1 MSADAVVLEQSLS
14 DESSVPQFVEK
25 QYLYVNDSNNSNYS
39 SQIVIDTTS
48 LSNSGSYLGW
58 SESFLVMPLVL
69 QMKTA
74 AATVAPERPVD
85 YVLALKSGY
94 WNMIHSLSVELN
106 NGSVVQQTPFVNVY
120 SSFKC
125 LTSWSDED
133 LKQHGKVCGFCP
145 DTADSWLFNP
155 TTPAAGGLAPNGLG
169 LCNNRTSAA
178 LQITTAATNG
188 AAITNIV
195 PPTES
200 VLSGANITPQYNKG
214 LLCRLKWLNFSVTAG
229 ARNDNKMALLA
240 NNTVGLGQIFKS
252 YVQSA
257 AGSRAVVFPAIIR
270 MKDVC
275 DFFDKLPLLKGA
287 AMRIYINTNQCYCQ
301 LRAANNTINAL
312 GVVGTAGNLAL
323 RSAPIILG
331 GGGTNPLQVSSA
343 DEGQGF
349 NTLVPNAGVAAALTD
364 IEVAVSVVRTQFSQF
379 GTGAGNVFAAPITS
393 VRLYCPAYTMTPQAE
408 AKYLS
413 MMPTKKIVYEDFFQY
428 AIPNIGNG
436 QDFNV
441 LVSNGL
447 ANLKSVVM
455 MGHLPQASN
464 GGDAITA
471 VAPAGIYANS
481 VASSTLLSP
490 FSSTGGAPDPVAV
503 SNFNIQLSGKNL
515 FNQNKQY
522 DYEVFVEQL
531 QQSNQLNGGKTTGL
545 ASGLIGEED
554 FSNFYRYYYADCSRG
569 LPGEEGVS
577 RSIQIQGRNMSSV
590 NVDYMVF
597 ACFSREIVLDLR
609 SGARIE

>member
-58 SESFLVMPLVL
+58 AESFLVMPLVL

-74 AATVAPERPVD
+74 AAGVGVKAD
-85 YVLALKSGY
+85 YVMALKSGY

-155 TTPAAGGLAPNGLG
+155 VTPAAAAGNSLSPNGLG
-169 LCNNRTSAA
+169 LCNNRTSS
-178 LQITTAATNG
+178 
-188 AAITNIV
+188 AITQTLLATYTSLPAV
-195 PPTES
+195 KTETT
-200 VLSGANITPQYNKG
+200 LSGSDVSAQYNKG
-214 LLCRLKWLNFSVTAG
+214 LLCRLKWLNFSVNAG
-229 ARNDNKMALLA
+229 ALAGADNKMALLA
-240 NNTVGLGQIFKS
+240 KNTVGLGQIFKS
-252 YVQSA
+252 YIQSDV
-257 AGSRAVVFPAIIR
+257 AGNRAILFPAIIR

-287 AMRIYINTNQCYCQ
+287 AMRIYINTNQCYTQ
-301 LRAANNTINAL
+301 LTATNDTQVAAT
-312 GVVGTAGNLAL
+312 GVVSVAGNLAL

-331 GGGTNPLQVSSA
+331 GGGTNPLQIASA
-343 DEGQGF
+343 AVGQGSQG
-349 NTLVPNAGVAAALTD
+349 LVPLAAAVTQVSD
-364 IEVAVSVVRTQFSQF
+364 IEVGVSVVRTQFSQF
-379 GTGAGNVFAAPITS
+379 GANTYSCPITS

-428 AIPNIGNG
+428 SIPNIGNG

-464 GGDAITA
+464 GGAAITA
-471 VAPAGIYANS
+471 APPAGDYEGS

-597 ACFSREIVLDLR
+597 ACFSREIILDLR
-609 SGARIE
+609 SGARLE